1 MITDWDDAYA
11 NGDHIE
17 NAASYPPAWV
27 SAAGDFRNDM
37 LARGQAK
44 LDVSYGEDDREKY
57 DLFLPEGTPIGLVV
71 FVHGG
76 YWKAFDKSYWSHLGN
91 GPVKR
96 GWAVCLPSYSLAP
109 NARLTDITRQIGRAI
124 DHVAGTVTGPVHLT
138 GHSAGGHLVSRM
150 VCEDSPLLPGTLT
163 RIGHVMSISGLHDLR
178 PLRKTTLNNTLKIDA
193 NEARTE
199 SAALLLPAQ
208 PGGNAAQITCWIGA
222 NERPEFIRQNDL
234 LANIWT
240 GLGAT
245 TQSIHAPDKHHFNV
259 IDALADPQSD
269 MTCCLLAG
277 ISWEGE

>member
-17 NAASYPPAWV
+17 DAASYPPAWAT
-27 SAAGDFRNDM
+27 AAADFRASM
-37 LARGQAK
+37 LTRNQAR
-44 LDVSYGEDDREKY
+44 LDVPYGISDREKY
-57 DLFLPEGTPIGLVV
+57 DLFLPAGTPQGVVV

-76 YWKAFDKSYWSHLGN
+76 YWKAFDKSYWSHFAN
-91 GPVKR
+91 GALKQ
-96 GWAVCLPSYSLAP
+96 GWAVCLPGYSLAP
-109 NARLTDITRQIGRAI
+109 DARLSDITRQIGTAI
-124 DHVAGTVTGPVHLT
+124 DHVAGTINGPIHLT

-150 VCEDSPLLPGTLT
+150 VCANTPVSLTTLA

-178 PLRKTTLNNTLKIDA
+178 PLCRTAMNDTLKIDDHEA
-193 NEARTE
+193 NAE
-199 SAALLLPAQ
+199 SAALLRPAQ
-208 PGGNAAQITCWIGA
+208 PPGRPIQITCWAGA

-259 IDALADPQSD
+259 IDDLADPQSD

-277 ISWEGE
+277 IIEDGE